1 MNVFKTEAPP
11 KAHVAANTHFSYT
24 QKLRFCPSPILMG
37 TLSPVSE
44 SEVLSEC
51 CVLRWE
57 HWNAAVID
65 AQLFVILIEVL
76 WCNFCTCSQSTAHT
90 NPRRYRVARACMGL
104 KNTALFSVSWR
115 QNFLIH
121 FIHVPVTAFPILFSS
136 YLSTKENFPPVLVLK
151 LGNLNSSYENTR
163 RLLSTLLL

>member
-1 MNVFKTEAPP
+1 
-11 KAHVAANTHFSYT
+11 
-24 QKLRFCPSPILMG
+24 MG

-76 WCNFCTCSQSTAHT
+76 WCNFCTCSRSTAHT
-90 NPRRYRVARACMGL
+90 NPRRYRVTWACMGL

-115 QNFLIH
+115 QNFLIR

-136 YLSTKENFPPVLVLK
+136 YLTTKENFPPVLVLK
-151 LGNLNSSYENTR
+151 LGNLNSGYENYTTAPEHSASVR
-163 RLLSTLLL
+163 GQQKEARMLYHPPTLMCNLLLLH